1 MQNRF
6 SIAEKG
12 WQASRQGGDRHCI
25 AFVEGVQLAFWK
37 GRAGRVFGLANT
49 DKGIELP
56 RTTVHITHTH
66 TDFTQL
72 TQSCLL
78 RQTSKGKVMA
88 VWGAGGIKN

>member
-1 MQNRF
+1 MQRRF

-37 GRAGRVFGLANT
+37 GRAFGLAWR
-49 DKGIELP
+49 I
-56 RTTVHITHTH
+56 RTRALNCHAQH

-72 TQSCLL
+72 T
-78 RQTSKGKVMA
+78 
-88 VWGAGGIKN
+88 